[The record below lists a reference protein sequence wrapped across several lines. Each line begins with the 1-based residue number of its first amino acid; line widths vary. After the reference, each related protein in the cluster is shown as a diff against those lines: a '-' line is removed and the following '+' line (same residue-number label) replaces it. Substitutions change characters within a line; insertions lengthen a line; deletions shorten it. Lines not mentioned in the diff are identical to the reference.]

1 MRYFVFTFLIS
12 LSFFAQCIVATNYL
26 QNFQKV
32 LIETLPVNR
41 VYIIEEQRVFS
52 FQIPLELMNFQDT
65 TVMCDL
71 ARNLGFSARP
81 FWNTRK
87 MTSDI
92 DVSNSSGTK
101 LLQSNWYWSFCGGT
115 PLSTEYPNNFCTEK
129 MTDDPHSFKSKQLWE
144 NISRNNNWTRSLI
157 EVPFVNNSWAKI
169 PHYEYRQCFRY
180 SQSMFAA
187 LLKVKEREEKRY
199 LQVDITTVIP
209 TSSGTTE
216 HYFEYWATEYNL
228 IDILRLKR
236 LMNSIQ
242 IHENLKNFWIYGD
255 LLIDTEHLK
264 IEKGFKRSPD
274 EVVAIAKR
282 IFGVR

>member
-1 MRYFVFTFLIS
+1 MRLALILFFVFIN
-12 LSFFAQCIVATNYL
+12 LSANGMKAHLWL

-41 VYIIEEQRVFS
+41 VYIFEEKRVFS
-52 FQIPLELMNFQDT
+52 FQAPKEFLNFEDT

-87 MTSDI
+87 MAGDLSI
-92 DVSNSSGTK
+92 SNSSGTK
-101 LLQSNWYWSFCGGT
+101 LLQSYWYWSFCSGT
-115 PLSTEYPNNFCTEK
+115 TLPTEYPNNFCSEK
-129 MTDDPHSFKSKQLWE
+129 MTHDPHSFKSKQLWE
-144 NISRNNNWTRSLI
+144 NTLRNNNWSRSLI
-157 EVPFVNNSWAKI
+157 EIPFINNPWVKI

-180 SQSMFAA
+180 SQSIFAA
-187 LLKVKEREEKRY
+187 LLRVNEHEEKRY

-209 TSSGTTE
+209 TSHGITQ
-216 HYFEYWATEYNL
+216 HYFEYWATEYNF

-242 IHENLKNFWIYGD
+242 IHEYLKNFWIYGD
-255 LLIDTEHLK
+255 LLIDTEHVK
-264 IEKGFKRSPD
+264 IEKGYTKSPD
-274 EVVAIAKR
+274 EVVLMAKR
-282 IFGVR
+282 IFGIR

>member
-1 MRYFVFTFLIS
+1 MRLALILLFVFIN
-12 LSFFAQCIVATNYL
+12 LSANGMKAHLWL

-52 FQIPLELMNFQDT
+52 FEVPKEFMNFEDT

-71 ARNLGFSARP
+71 ARSLGYSARP
-81 FWNTRK
+81 FWNTRT

-101 LLQSNWYWSFCGGT
+101 LLQSNWYWSFCRGT
-115 PLSTEYPNNFCTEK
+115 ALPTDYTSDFCAEK
-129 MTDDPHSFKSKQLWE
+129 ETDDPDSFKYKQLWE
-144 NISRNNNWTRSLI
+144 NTSRNNNWSRSLI
-157 EVPFVNNSWAKI
+157 EVPFINNPWVKI

-187 LLKVKEREEKRY
+187 LLRVNEHEEKRY

-242 IHENLKNFWIYGD
+242 IHEYIKNFRIYGD
-255 LLIDTEHLK
+255 LVIDTEHVK
-264 IEKGFKRSPD
+264 VEKGFQRSPD
-274 EVVAIAKR
+274 EVVAMAKK
-282 IFGVR
+282 IFNIR